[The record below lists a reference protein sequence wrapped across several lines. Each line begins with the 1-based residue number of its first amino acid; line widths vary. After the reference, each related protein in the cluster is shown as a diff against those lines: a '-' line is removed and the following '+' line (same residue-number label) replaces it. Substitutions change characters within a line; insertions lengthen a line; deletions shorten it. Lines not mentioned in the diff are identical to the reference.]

1 MAQILLNDVHCMTR
15 IQEEQKPDY
24 AKVQNLMRST
34 LARLRI
40 DSQHGGT
47 IWTGQPE
54 SLKRPVMMSQR
65 VFSIAVPLLATLT
78 WASTVSAATIIVT
91 DKAAWETQIL
101 DLTHAFNTE
110 NFDDSTLNSELSY
123 STGAGGVYEPNIGAG
138 DDDGRWKDLVA
149 KPKGPFVELT
159 TTFEISGGSYGI
171 GGNWD
176 LSPAGHGSHIEITLL
191 DAAGLEIAS
200 HEIPY
205 LEGEFWGVIS
215 DQKFSG
221 VKLASYD
228 GANDR
233 TQETYYLED
242 MVYSRGDIM
251 AAATAVPLPAA
262 FWLFTSS
269 LLGLVGIGRWRGGTS
284 MTPPKAT

>member
-1 MAQILLNDVHCMTR
+1 MSHR
-15 IQEEQKPDY
+15 I
-24 AKVQNLMRST
+24 
-34 LARLRI
+34 
-40 DSQHGGT
+40 
-47 IWTGQPE
+47 
-54 SLKRPVMMSQR
+54 
-65 VFSIAVPLLATLT
+65 FSIALPLLAALT
-78 WASTVSAATIIVT
+78 GANTASAATIVVT

-101 DLTHAFNTE
+101 DLTYAFNTE
-110 NFDDSTLNSELSY
+110 NFDDSTLNNELRYNTS
-123 STGAGGVYEPNIGAG
+123 AGGVYEPEIGAG
-138 DDDGRWKDLVA
+138 NDDGVWKDLVA
-149 KPKGPFVELT
+149 KPRGKFAELT

-176 LSPAGHGSHIEITLL
+176 LRPAGHGSHIEITLL

-221 VKLASYD
+221 VKLASHY
-228 GANDR
+228 GGNNL

-242 MVYSRGDIM
+242 MVYSRGNIM
-251 AAATAVPLPAA
+251 ASATSVPLPAA

-269 LLGLVGIGRWRGGTS
+269 LLGLVGIGRWRSGTS
-284 MTPPKAT
+284 MTPPRAA